1 MSKNLPVESGGSSPT
16 RRGCWTRFV
25 SRSPAMGAQEVWR
38 RRWGTGPALES
49 RDHYLQIVSRC
60 GLCGFYCLTPRWA
73 DVQASPRIW
82 WSKWVGYG
90 RYGPVS
96 ERIAK
101 NSFPSGQRPMHRR
114 RHPKKNTKQTVPI
127 RFSIYLVLAKSGNW
141 RFSLI
146 ERSFTYRLIKRG
158 DKGFCFGGP
167 SLSSLP
173 NVFAQNNN
181 VMGV

>member
-1 MSKNLPVESGGSSPT
+1 MSK
-16 RRGCWTRFV
+16 R
-25 SRSPAMGAQEVWR
+25 AQEYGDQSGWDMV
-38 RRWGTGPALES
+38 GTVLFPKE
-49 RDHYLQIVSRC
+49 
-60 GLCGFYCLTPRWA
+60 
-73 DVQASPRIW
+73 SPRIP
-82 WSKWVGYG
+82 SHQDKD
-90 RYGPVS
+90 RC
-96 ERIAK
+96 IAAVI
-101 NSFPSGQRPMHRR
+101 R
-114 RHPKKNTKQTVPI
+114 KKNTKQTVPI